1 MDPLTLLLADSRFP
15 SGSYAH
21 SLGLEQAV
29 ADGLT
34 DVPAFI
40 RARQRW
46 VAEADARF
54 AVEARRARG
63 VRDLVRL
70 EVEWAARCPSPVLRE
85 SARRLGAQLLRSA
98 AVIWDVP
105 VRRVPRPLA
114 LGIVAAVA
122 GVSAEDA
129 ALLAL
134 YDDAATVASAALKL
148 LPLDPAVTTGWLAE
162 LAPSMALAAR
172 AIAADRGPLPA
183 PAAVAIELSAAVHL
197 EQTERLFAS

>member
-46 VAEADARF
+46 VAEPDARF
-54 AVEARRARG
+54 AVEARRT
-63 VRDLVRL
+63 RDLSRL
-70 EVEWAARCPSPVLRE
+70 ECEWAARCPSPVLRA

-98 AVIWDVP
+98 AAIWDVP
-105 VRRVPRPLA
+105 VRRAPRPIA
-114 LGIVAAVA
+114 LGIVAAAA
-122 GVSAEDA
+122 GVSELDT

-148 LPLDPAVTTGWLAE
+148 LPLDPAVTSGWLAD

-172 AIAADRGPLPA
+172 AVVADGGPLPA
-183 PAAVAIELSAAVHL
+183 PCAVAIELSAPIHL
-197 EQTERLFAS
+197 EQRERLFAS